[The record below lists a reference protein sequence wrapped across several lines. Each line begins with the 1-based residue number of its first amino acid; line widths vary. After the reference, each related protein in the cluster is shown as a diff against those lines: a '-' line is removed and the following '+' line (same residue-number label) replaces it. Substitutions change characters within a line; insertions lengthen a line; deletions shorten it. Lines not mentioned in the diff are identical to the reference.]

1 LSSPTPPP
9 TLISPLSLH
18 DALPISGERALPR
31 LLRAAVRALR
41 ALVLDRGV
49 FLGGRLRPGQRLRA
63 GPVVDGGRARLALQ
77 RDVPGHHRHRGP
89 VRRRALRLRHSV
101 PQDRCRLRHRPHRA
115 LRHRRGTRPDRG
127 DLQRA
132 GRRDAPC
139 PRSAALALAGALAAA
154 RAAGARHSG
163 RDRRRRPRRRRGD
176 GVVVRLLQPGED
188 DLAEAGAVQ
197 VRPRRWRR
205 RLGKLGQRLDG
216 WRDDPPAHPRH
227 SRQRGHRGHDG
238 RVPAPRHPARAAPL
252 HAADG
257 RGLHDRGRDDPGQRR
272 HDRARLPGRA
282 LLRHADEGPAADPQ
296 HLHRRLL
303 LPGCVRAPQRSR
315 RRLADDALRRPRLLH
330 ATVRF
335 AHPAAGDGHH
345 PRPDGG
351 AVLPH
356 VDGGPCQRRQ
366 RFRHAPGARRAARHL
381 GPVRALAGRQ
391 AASPAVTAGVRDMTL
406 AFAATLMG
414 LGLGGA
420 FVAGLLGVGGAII
433 MIPLLLYVPPLVDVG
448 KLSVKAVAGVTM
460 VQVLVA
466 ATSGMLAHRRH
477 RAVNAEL
484 AWVGG
489 VAMASGS
496 LVGALGSYY
505 VYDRWLLLIF
515 ALMVTAAGAL
525 MIVPVEAAAPSL
537 PIGEPR
543 RFSRPLTATV
553 CGSVGVGAG
562 LVGAG
567 GAFLLVPL
575 LLVVVG
581 VPIRVTIGSSLAI
594 TALSSSMGVVG
605 KLVTDQI
612 PYESALVVAIGAV
625 PGAQLGAAL
634 SRRLSGSQLKL
645 ALGLIIAVIAIR
657 VWWDVLTYH

>member
-1 LSSPTPPP
+1 
-9 TLISPLSLH
+9 
-18 DALPISGERALPR
+18 
-31 LLRAAVRALR
+31 
-41 ALVLDRGV
+41 
-49 FLGGRLRPGQRLRA
+49 
-63 GPVVDGGRARLALQ
+63 
-77 RDVPGHHRHRGP
+77 
-89 VRRRALRLRHSV
+89 
-101 PQDRCRLRHRPHRA
+101 
-115 LRHRRGTRPDRG
+115 
-127 DLQRA
+127 
-132 GRRDAPC
+132 
-139 PRSAALALAGALAAA
+139 
-154 RAAGARHSG
+154 
-163 RDRRRRPRRRRGD
+163 
-176 GVVVRLLQPGED
+176 
-188 DLAEAGAVQ
+188 
-197 VRPRRWRR
+197 
-205 RLGKLGQRLDG
+205 
-216 WRDDPPAHPRH
+216 
-227 SRQRGHRGHDG
+227 
-238 RVPAPRHPARAAPL
+238 
-252 HAADG
+252 
-257 RGLHDRGRDDPGQRR
+257 
-272 HDRARLPGRA
+272 
-282 LLRHADEGPAADPQ
+282 
-296 HLHRRLL
+296 
-303 LPGCVRAPQRSR
+303 
-315 RRLADDALRRPRLLH
+315 
-330 ATVRF
+330 
-335 AHPAAGDGHH
+335 
-345 PRPDGG
+345 
-351 AVLPH
+351 
-356 VDGGPCQRRQ
+356 
-366 RFRHAPGARRAARHL
+366 
-381 GPVRALAGRQ
+381 
-391 AASPAVTAGVRDMTL
+391 MTL

-575 LLVVVG
+575 LLAVVG

-634 SRRLSGSQLKL
+634 SRRLSGSQLRL
-645 ALGLIIAVIAIR
+645 ALGLIIVVIAVR